1 MSTAKPDKRRNKH
14 TDHEPDNH
22 LIAHA
27 ALTLLGQKGWSALT
41 AETLAKTAKI
51 TPATAHAFLKSPCHT
66 MNKLTAYITHENLG
80 NYRHDAA
87 ASPRDSLFD
96 ILMIRFDVLQKYRAG
111 ILALSREARTNPKLA
126 AALTNAMSAPIMALL
141 QATQIAPITPL
152 HKLGFAA
159 IYAATLWVWQR
170 DDTTDCART
179 MAALDG
185 HLRRTEKLMLKFI
198 PQSS

>member
-1 MSTAKPDKRRNKH
+1 MNTAKPHKRRDKR
-14 TDHEPDNH
+14 TDRDPDDL

-27 ALTLLGQKGWSALT
+27 ALIVLGQKGWGALT
-41 AETLAKTAKI
+41 TETLAKTAKI
-51 TPATAHAFLKSPCHT
+51 APAIAQEFLKSPCHT
-66 MNKLTAYITHENLG
+66 LHKLTDYITHENLDH
-80 NYRHDAA
+80 YRHDAT

-126 AALTNAMSAPIMALL
+126 AALTNAMAAPITALL
-141 QATQIAPITPL
+141 QATQITPITPL
-152 HKLGFAA
+152 HKLGLAA
-159 IYAATLWVWQR
+159 IYATTLWVWQR

-198 PQSS
+198 PQNS